1 MNLLKEYS
9 PKKVSEIESN
19 REQVS
24 KIIEFI
30 KNFKIQKKKA
40 LLIYGPTGTGKTS
53 HVYTIANELNLEI
66 LELNAS
72 DFRNSDSIK
81 SIVGS
86 ASKQQSLF
94 FKSKIILIDE
104 VDGISGQQD
113 RGGLQALIEVIEES
127 SFPIIITS
135 NDIEIEKLSSLLRKV
150 NLLEFKPVENKTIY
164 KILRDICDN
173 EKINYEEKDLV
184 EISENING
192 DLRAAMLDLD
202 NFVIRKN
209 LILNDYGI
217 RNVKDNA
224 YKTTFNLFNNINF
237 LDSLNDLENSDED
250 IIDMSRMKVSPI
262 LFNNENSIIYLVEE
276 NIKDLDKFDILSKA
290 DLLHGRIYKQQYWRL
305 LNYINYHLAY
315 SSLNQ
320 PIIKVRKSFRSPK
333 NNFKL
338 WQLISKRRSS
348 IVERLAKQFHCS
360 KAKINRDIYPFLKV
374 MLNEKIANYLNLD
387 EDDLAYIKK

>member
-1 MNLLKEYS
+1 MNLLKKYS
-9 PKKVSEIESN
+9 PKKVSEIEAN
-19 REQVS
+19 REQVN

-53 HVYTIANELNLEI
+53 QIYTIANELNLEI

-135 NDIEIEKLSSLLRKV
+135 NDIEIEKLSPLLRKV
-150 NLLEFKPVENKTIY
+150 SLLEFKPVENKTIY
-164 KILRDICDN
+164 KILREICDK
-173 EKINYEEKDLV
+173 EKIDYEEKDLA

-192 DLRAAMLDLD
+192 DLRAAMLDLQ
-202 NFVIRKN
+202 N
-209 LILNDYGI
+209 
-217 RNVKDNA
+217 
-224 YKTTFNLFNNINF
+224 
-237 LDSLNDLENSDED
+237 SLNGNK
-250 IIDMSRMKVSPI
+250 III
-262 LFNNENSIIYLVEE
+262 NNY
-276 NIKDLDKFDILSKA
+276 
-290 DLLHGRIYKQQYWRL
+290 
-305 LNYINYHLAY
+305 
-315 SSLNQ
+315 
-320 PIIKVRKSFRSPK
+320 
-333 NNFKL
+333 
-338 WQLISKRRSS
+338 
-348 IVERLAKQFHCS
+348 
-360 KAKINRDIYPFLKV
+360 
-374 MLNEKIANYLNLD
+374 
-387 EDDLAYIKK
+387 

>member
-1 MNLLKEYS
+1 MDEYNLWIEKFRPKTFDEVKGQEKIKERLKAFVEKKNVPHILLAGPAGSGKTTLALIMVKELFKEDWQENFLELNASDERGIDAVYEISNGDGRRIANVLQSCAAISNNITEDVVYEIVSAAEPKEVKLILELAVKGDFQKSRSLLLETMLKHGLSGIDIIKQIQKEIWKMNLLKEYS

-173 EKINYEEKDLV
+173 EKINYEETDLV

-202 NFVIRKN
+202 KFFICKKF
-209 LILNDYGI
+209 IF
-217 RNVKDNA
+217 K
-224 YKTTFNLFNNINF
+224 YKL
-237 LDSLNDLENSDED
+237 
-250 IIDMSRMKVSPI
+250 
-262 LFNNENSIIYLVEE
+262 
-276 NIKDLDKFDILSKA
+276 
-290 DLLHGRIYKQQYWRL
+290 
-305 LNYINYHLAY
+305 
-315 SSLNQ
+315 
-320 PIIKVRKSFRSPK
+320 
-333 NNFKL
+333 
-338 WQLISKRRSS
+338 
-348 IVERLAKQFHCS
+348 
-360 KAKINRDIYPFLKV
+360 
-374 MLNEKIANYLNLD
+374 
-387 EDDLAYIKK
+387 